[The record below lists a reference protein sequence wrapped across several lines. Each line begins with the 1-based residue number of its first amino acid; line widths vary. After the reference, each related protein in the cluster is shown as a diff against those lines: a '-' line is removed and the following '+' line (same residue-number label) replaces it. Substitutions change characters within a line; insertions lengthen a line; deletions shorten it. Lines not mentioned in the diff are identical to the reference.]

1 MVSIMKDNVKNTQ
14 IKTGKIPYWWITV
27 GMFWLGWIFMYA
39 DRTILNPVMGEI
51 QHEFSLSNTQLGLI
65 NSAFFFAYAALQV
78 PSGILGDKIGKKK
91 ILVPGFIF
99 FGLFT
104 ALSGIM
110 KSFGALLFARGAV
123 GAGQGTYYGPQY
135 GLSSE
140 HIPEEKRSFGTAII
154 NSGMAVGTAGGF
166 MIASWLVYD
175 LGFTWRMPFYVMAI
189 PTIIVGL
196 LIWFL
201 VKEKKNTNK
210 TENTVEKTSFFEL
223 IKDKNLLRVYVT
235 VFCSLFGF
243 FVILTWLPYYLQSER
258 NIAGS
263 EIGFISSLV
272 AWVSIPGALLW
283 SMISDRIGKR
293 KIVAIPLLIAAIISI
308 SCIAYL
314 PTMPLV
320 ITAICI
326 YGLVGKLALDPIL
339 VASVADSVKPSQY
352 SSAFGLFNFIGMS
365 SSIIAPTLAGLMTDM
380 TGSLASSFYLSAVLL
395 IIGLISFSGIKE
407 KTNP

>member
-1 MVSIMKDNVKNTQ
+1 MSENTIDKSA
-14 IKTGKIPYWWITV
+14 IKKVGIPTWWVTV
-27 GMFWLGWIFMYA
+27 GMFWLGWVFMYA
-39 DRTILNPVMGEI
+39 DRTILNPVMGDI
-51 QHEFSLSNTQLGLI
+51 QNEFLLSNTELGLI
-65 NSAFFFAYAALQV
+65 NSAFFFVYAAMQV

-91 ILVPGFIF
+91 VLVPGFIF
-99 FGLFT
+99 FGVFT
-104 ALSGIM
+104 AVTGWA
-110 KSFGALLFARGAV
+110 KSFTALLFARGAT
-123 GAGQGTYYGPQY
+123 GAGEGTYYGPQY

-140 HIPEEKRSFGTAII
+140 QIPEEKRSFGTAII

-166 MIASWLVYD
+166 MVASWLVYD
-175 LGFTWRMPFYVMAI
+175 LGFTWRMPFYVMAV
-189 PTIIVGL
+189 PTIVVGI
-196 LIWFL
+196 LIWFF
-201 VKEKKNTNK
+201 VKEKKK
-210 TENTVEKTSFFEL
+210 SVDSSEQVEKTSFLEL

-258 NIAGS
+258 GIEGS

-283 SMISDRIGKR
+283 STISDRIGKR
-293 KIVAIPLLIAAIISI
+293 KVVAIPLLIAAIVSV

-314 PTMPLV
+314 PTMPMV
-320 ITAICI
+320 IGAICI

-365 SSIIAPTLAGLMTDM
+365 SSIIAPTLAGFMTDA

-395 IIGLISFSGIKE
+395 IIGLISFAGIKE
-407 KTNP
+407 KKA